1 MFTVLSCQEVPVK
14 ISLRLLVVSS
24 FFISV
29 VLAQTPSGFIAHNI
43 SDLKFAVGPDGTNC
57 FTMAVEKGDPAK
69 EASFMVMRGKAGCA
83 VPAHWHPST
92 ETILIAKGTARADM
106 RDGGSVM
113 LRPKSFLSVPPKH
126 VMSFRCI
133 TECELLLHTDGP
145 FIIHYVD
152 ASGNEISTAKALGK

>member
-1 MFTVLSCQEVPVK
+1 MK
-14 ISLRLLVVSS
+14 ISLRWLVLGLFSVA
-24 FFISV
+24 V
-29 VLAQTPSGFIAHNI
+29 VLAQAPGGLVAHNI
-43 SDLKFAVGPDGTNC
+43 SDLKFAPVPDGTNC

-69 EASFMVMRGKAGCA
+69 EASFMVMRGTAGCA

-92 ETILIAKGTARADM
+92 ETIVMTKGTARADM
-106 RDGGSVM
+106 RDGGPVQ

-145 FIIHYVD
+145 FVIHFVD
-152 ASGNEISTAKALGK
+152 ASGNEISAAQALGK